1 MKPEMKYETA
11 MKILKKEMDFLGL
24 SLDDMLIF
32 SIRNPMTVPHKV
44 IEAIGVYRG
53 KHKVEI

>member
-1 MKPEMKYETA
+1 MKYETA

-53 KHKVEI
+53 KHKVKI